1 MFQGLFCTEKPL
13 DHWLVAHQPEYFY
26 FAAHDA
32 GETTY
37 AGKTTVVERIRL
49 LTGRE
54 YAVDDLPGCPCE
66 YGAQY
71 GSIVMPAPLA
81 DFFGPVGFFFT
92 SFVWLE
98 IALEIHA
105 FRQHFRSG
113 IALSC
118 PDSLYDDATFFQGED
133 VVNHRFHF

>member
-1 MFQGLFCTEKPL
+1 MKEPF

-49 LTGRE
+49 LTSGE
-54 YAVDDLPGCPCE
+54 YAVDDLPGRPCE
-66 YGAQY
+66 YGAQH
-71 GSIVMPAPLA
+71 GSIVTPAPLA

-98 IALEIHA
+98 IGLEIHA

-113 IALSC
+113 VTLPC
-118 PDSLYDDATFFQGED
+118 PYSLYDNATFFQAEN